1 MRYSIVLYWLCRC
14 WGSVKD
20 VIWNGKTLRQLSTGI
35 LLTRVYALW
44 ERNFSILS
52 ILLIAYAVSSLYVN
66 EEDRLPIYIFFDRD
80 QASSRTII
88 LYCLYVHLI
97 PVSQGLIQGLISNI
111 PESSLSYVLV
121 LLQLPGD
128 GCILVFDSEE
138 AWISLMALIFM
149 ESCKPSSCSF
159 ATFALWTVNITRYAL
174 PYVSE
179 AVASLYVFILSHATA
194 RPNFGFL
201 LAYRLVGS
209 KLAYQLYRDGKPIYL
224 RPIDNFLTRAL
235 IRTRYLG
242 CMFYISVLSMI
253 LSWHNFLS
261 RSTEQNIPT
270 VLSVANVVIILRTS
284 VSQFDVSRKVSRII
298 SL

>member
-1 MRYSIVLYWLCRC
+1 MLAQGCEWPYSIVSKHLFSQHEIQYCIVLAMSLLRVGQRRDLKRENSETTLYRYSFDACLRSLGEKFFHTFHTFDCLCC
-14 WGSVKD
+14 QFF
-20 VIWNGKTLRQLSTGI
+20 IC
-35 LLTRVYALW
+35 
-44 ERNFSILS
+44 ERGGQTAHLH
-52 ILLIAYAVSSLYVN
+52 
-66 EEDRLPIYIFFDRD
+66 FFDRD

-111 PESSLSYVLV
+111 PESLLSYVLV
-121 LLQLPGD
+121 LLQLPGG

-149 ESCKPSSCSF
+149 ESCKPSSCFF

-179 AVASLYVFILSHATA
+179 AVASLYIFILSHATA
-194 RPNFGFL
+194 RLNFGFL

-209 KLAYQLYRDGKPIYL
+209 KLANQLYRDGKPIYL

-235 IRTRYLG
+235 IRTR
-242 CMFYISVLSMI
+242 
-253 LSWHNFLS
+253 
-261 RSTEQNIPT
+261 
-270 VLSVANVVIILRTS
+270 
-284 VSQFDVSRKVSRII
+284 
-298 SL
+298 